1 MKNLLFITWDGPQ
14 TSYIEGLFMPIF
26 QEIAKQ
32 GDYQFHVVQFTWADD
47 EKIAHTKAAADKMGI
62 TYAAWPVLRKP
73 NVSVGSLLTV
83 LTSAG
88 KIKKYIREN
97 NIHIV
102 MPRSTFPA
110 MIVNQINSP
119 FASRAFFP
127 FRGLR
132 GASFFPF
139 RGLRGSGKV
148 PFRGLR
154 GASFFPFRGLRG
166 GKVPFRG
173 FRGKLIFDADGLPIE
188 ERIDFAG
195 LKKESF
201 QYKLMKSAETKM
213 LKSADAVIT
222 RSQKAIDIHIA
233 HIGESYR
240 SKFSVVFNG
249 RDKNVFAYQ
258 PPLRGEVRQELGL
271 KDEMLF
277 VYAGSLGPQYC
288 LNEMLEIF
296 QAYAEKRGSKFLILT
311 GNTEFAE
318 QNIPSELKAHVI
330 LKSVPSEKVSF
341 YLNGGDVAF
350 GLRKPTFSMQGVA
363 PIKLGEYLLCGLPV
377 IASKG
382 IGDTEKILEN
392 FEECYLYDHSIGL
405 LPQIAQI
412 KNFVEKAIFA
422 NRNKIAQKAQHYFS
436 LEAAAESYL
445 KAIKN

>member
-1 MKNLLFITWDGPQ
+1 MKSKNILFITWDGPQ
-14 TSYIEGLFMPIF
+14 TSYMEGLFMPIF
-26 QEIAKQ
+26 QEIAKR
-32 GDYQFHVVQFTWADD
+32 GDYQFHVVQFTWADAQ
-47 EKIAHTKAAADKMGI
+47 KIAHTKAAADQMGI
-62 TYAAWPVLRKP
+62 TYSAWPVLRKP
-73 NVSVGSLLTV
+73 NVAIGSLLTV
-83 LTSAG
+83 LSSAG

-110 MIVNQINSP
+110 MIVNQIKNKN
-119 FASRAFFP
+119 F
-127 FRGLR
+127 
-132 GASFFPF
+132 
-139 RGLRGSGKV
+139 KI
-148 PFRGLR
+148 
-154 GASFFPFRGLRG
+154 
-166 GKVPFRG
+166 
-173 FRGKLIFDADGLPIE
+173 IFDADGLPIE

-233 HIGESYR
+233 HIGESFR

-249 RDKNVFAYQ
+249 RDKDVFAYQ
-258 PPLRGEVRQELGL
+258 PHLREEVIQELGL
-271 KDEMLF
+271 KDELLF

-288 LNEMLEIF
+288 LTEMLEIF
-296 QAYAEKRGSKFLILT
+296 QAYAETREAKFLILT
-311 GNTEFAE
+311 GNTAFAE
-318 QNIPSELKAHVI
+318 QNIPSELKPHVI
-330 LKSVPSEKVSF
+330 LKSVPAEKVSF

>member
-1 MKNLLFITWDGPQ
+1 MKSKNILFITWDGPQ
-14 TSYIEGLFMPIF
+14 TSYMEGLFMPIF
-26 QEIAKQ
+26 QEMAKR
-32 GDYQFHVVQFTWADD
+32 GDYKFHVIQFTWADAQ
-47 EKIAHTKAAADKMGI
+47 KIAHTKAAADKMGI
-62 TYAAWPVLRKP
+62 TYTAWPVLRKP
-73 NVSVGSLLTV
+73 NVSTGSLLTV
-83 LTSAG
+83 LSSAG

-110 MIVNQINSP
+110 MIVNQIKNKN
-119 FASRAFFP
+119 F
-127 FRGLR
+127 
-132 GASFFPF
+132 
-139 RGLRGSGKV
+139 
-148 PFRGLR
+148 
-154 GASFFPFRGLRG
+154 
-166 GKVPFRG
+166 
-173 FRGKLIFDADGLPIE
+173 KLIFDADGLPIE

-249 RDKNVFAYQ
+249 RDRDVFAYQ
-258 PPLRGEVRQELGL
+258 PNLREEVRQELGL
-271 KDEMLF
+271 EDELLF

-288 LNEMLEIF
+288 LSEMLEIF
-296 QAYAEKRGSKFLILT
+296 QAYAEKREAKFLILT

-318 QNIPSELKAHVI
+318 QNIPSELKPHVI
-330 LKSVPSEKVSF
+330 LKSVPAEKVSF

-382 IGDTEKILEN
+382 IGDTEEILKH
-392 FEECYLYDHSIGL
+392 FEDCFLFDHHADADMQQIGIL
-405 LPQIAQI
+405 SWIEKVRSKDI
-412 KNFVEKAIFA
+412 NTREKALKWFG
-422 NRNKIAQKAQHYFS
+422 
-436 LEAAAESYL
+436 LPAAAESYL
-445 KAIKN
+445 KALE

>member
-14 TSYIEGLFMPIF
+14 TSYMEGLFMPIF

-32 GDYQFHVVQFTWADD
+32 GDYKFHVVQFTWADD
-47 EKIAHTKAAADKMGI
+47 KKIAHTQAAADEMGI
-62 TYAAWPVLRKP
+62 TYTAWPVLRKP
-73 NVSVGSLLTV
+73 NVSLGSLLTV

-110 MIVNQINSP
+110 MIVNQINSS
-119 FASRAFFP
+119 FASHAFFP

-132 GASFFPF
+132 GTSFLPF
-139 RGLRGSGKV
+139 RGLRGS
-148 PFRGLR
+148 
-154 GASFFPFRGLRG
+154 AFFPFRGLRG

-249 RDKNVFAYQ
+249 RDKNVFDYQ
-258 PPLRGEVRQELGL
+258 PPLREEVRQELGL
-271 KDEMLF
+271 KDELLF

-288 LNEMLEIF
+288 LNEMLEILK
-296 QAYAEKRGSKFLILT
+296 AYAEKREAKFLILT

-318 QNIPSELKAHVI
+318 QNIPTELKAHVI
-330 LKSVPSEKVSF
+330 LKSVPAEKVSF

-392 FEECYLYDHSIGL
+392 FEECYLYDHSVGL
-405 LPQIAQI
+405 LPQIDQI

>member
-14 TSYIEGLFMPIF
+14 TSYMEGLFMPIF
-26 QEIAKQ
+26 QEIAKR
-32 GDYQFHVVQFTWADD
+32 GDYQFHVVQFTWADAQ
-47 EKIAHTKAAADKMGI
+47 KIAHTKAAADEMGI

-73 NVSVGSLLTV
+73 NVSTGSLLTV
-83 LTSAG
+83 LTSSA

-110 MIVNQINSP
+110 MIVNQIKNKN
-119 FASRAFFP
+119 F
-127 FRGLR
+127 
-132 GASFFPF
+132 
-139 RGLRGSGKV
+139 KI
-148 PFRGLR
+148 
-154 GASFFPFRGLRG
+154 
-166 GKVPFRG
+166 
-173 FRGKLIFDADGLPIE
+173 IFDADGLPIE

-249 RDKNVFAYQ
+249 RDRNVFAYQ
-258 PPLRGEVRQELGL
+258 PPLREEVRQELGL
-271 KDEMLF
+271 KDELLF

-288 LNEMLEIF
+288 LTEMLEIF
-296 QAYAEKRGSKFLILT
+296 QAYAKKREAKFLILT

-330 LKSVPSEKVSF
+330 LKSVPAEKVSF

-405 LPQIAQI
+405 LPQIAHL
-412 KNFVEKAIFA
+412 KNFVEKAIFVDRK
-422 NRNKIAQKAQHYFS
+422 NIAQKAQHYFS

>member
-1 MKNLLFITWDGPQ
+1 MKNILFITWDGPQ
-14 TSYIEGLFMPIF
+14 TSYMEGLFMPIF
-26 QEIAKQ
+26 QEIAKR
-32 GDYQFHVVQFTWADD
+32 GDYKFHVVQFTWADD
-47 EKIAHTKAAADKMGI
+47 KKIAHTHAAADKMGI
-62 TYAAWPVLRKP
+62 TYSAWPVLRKP
-73 NVSVGSLLTV
+73 NVSIGSLLTV

-110 MIVNQINSP
+110 MIVNQINSS
-119 FASRAFFP
+119 FVSHAFFP

-132 GASFFPF
+132 GSAFFPF
-139 RGLRGSGKV
+139 RGLRGD
-148 PFRGLR
+148 
-154 GASFFPFRGLRG
+154 
-166 GKVPFRG
+166 KVPFRG

-213 LKSADAVIT
+213 LKSADAVVT

-249 RDKNVFAYQ
+249 RDRNVFAYQ
-258 PPLRGEVRQELGL
+258 PNLREEVRQELGL
-271 KDEMLF
+271 KDELLF

-296 QAYAEKRGSKFLILT
+296 QAYAENHLAKFLILT

-318 QNIPSELKAHVI
+318 QNIPSELKEHVI
-330 LKSVPSEKVSF
+330 LKSVPSAKVSF

-392 FEECYLYDHSIGL
+392 FEECYLYSHNTNQEN
-405 LPQIAQI
+405 QINDI
-412 KNFVEKAIFA
+412 KEFLEKVIFA
-422 NRNKIAQKAQHYFS
+422 ENEEISAKAQHLFT
-436 LEAAAESYL
+436 LNAAAESYV
-445 KAIKN
+445 KVIKNL

>member
-14 TSYIEGLFMPIF
+14 TSYMEGLFLPIF
-26 QEIAKQ
+26 QEIAKR
-32 GDYQFHVVQFTWADD
+32 GDYQFHVLQFTWADAQ
-47 EKIAHTKAAADKMGI
+47 KIAHTKAVADQMGI
-62 TYAAWPVLRKP
+62 TYTAWPVLRKP
-73 NVSVGSLLTV
+73 NISIGSLLTV
-83 LTSAG
+83 LTSPA

-110 MIVNQINSP
+110 MIVNQIKNKN
-119 FASRAFFP
+119 F
-127 FRGLR
+127 
-132 GASFFPF
+132 
-139 RGLRGSGKV
+139 
-148 PFRGLR
+148 
-154 GASFFPFRGLRG
+154 
-166 GKVPFRG
+166 
-173 FRGKLIFDADGLPIE
+173 KLIFDADGLPIE

-233 HIGESYR
+233 SIVESYR

-258 PPLRGEVRQELGL
+258 PPLREKVRQELGL
-271 KDEMLF
+271 KDELLF

-296 QAYAEKRGSKFLILT
+296 QSYAEKREAKFLILT
-311 GNTEFAE
+311 GNTAFAE
-318 QNIPSELKAHVI
+318 QNIPSELKPHII

-341 YLNGGDVAF
+341 YLNGGDIAF

-405 LPQIAQI
+405 IPQIAHL
-412 KNFVEKAIFA
+412 KNFLEKAIFA
-422 NRNKIAQKAQHYFS
+422 NRNNIAHKAQDYFS
-436 LEAAAESYL
+436 LEAAAESYI
-445 KAIKN
+445 KAITN

>member
-14 TSYIEGLFMPIF
+14 TSYMEGLFMPIF
-26 QEIAKQ
+26 QEIAKR
-32 GDYQFHVVQFTWADD
+32 GDYQFHVVQFTWADAQ
-47 EKIAHTKAAADKMGI
+47 KIAHTQAAADQMGI
-62 TYAAWPVLRKP
+62 TYTAWPVLRKP

-83 LTSAG
+83 LSSAG

-102 MPRSTFPA
+102 MPRSTFPV
-110 MIVNQINSP
+110 MIVNQIKNKN
-119 FASRAFFP
+119 F
-127 FRGLR
+127 
-132 GASFFPF
+132 
-139 RGLRGSGKV
+139 KI
-148 PFRGLR
+148 
-154 GASFFPFRGLRG
+154 
-166 GKVPFRG
+166 
-173 FRGKLIFDADGLPIE
+173 IFDADGLPIE

-222 RSQKAIDIHIA
+222 RSQKAIDIHTA

-240 SKFSVVFNG
+240 SKFSVVYNG
-249 RDKNVFAYQ
+249 RDKNIFAYQ
-258 PPLRGEVRQELGL
+258 PHLREELRQELGL
-271 KDEMLF
+271 KDELLF

-296 QAYAEKRGSKFLILT
+296 QAYAEKRLAKFFILT

-318 QNIPSELKAHVI
+318 QNIPSELKPHVI
-330 LKSVPSEKVSF
+330 LKSVPAEKVSF

-392 FEECYLYDHSIGL
+392 FEECYLYDHSVGL
-405 LPQIAQI
+405 LPQIDQI

-445 KAIKN
+445 KAMNN

>member
-14 TSYIEGLFMPIF
+14 TSYMEGLFMPIF

-32 GDYQFHVVQFTWADD
+32 GAYQFHVVQFTWAEDK
-47 EKIAHTKAAADKMGI
+47 KIAHTQAAADKMGI
-62 TYAAWPVLRKP
+62 TYSAWPVLRKP
-73 NVSVGSLLTV
+73 NVSIGSLLTV

-110 MIVNQINSP
+110 MIANQINFP
-119 FASRAFFP
+119 FASHAFFP
-127 FRGLR
+127 C
-132 GASFFPF
+132 
-139 RGLRGSGKV
+139 
-148 PFRGLR
+148 RGLR

-188 ERIDFAG
+188 ERIDFSG

-233 HIGESYR
+233 NIGESYR

-249 RDKNVFAYQ
+249 RDKNVFDYQ
-258 PPLRGEVRQELGL
+258 PPLREQVRQELGL
-271 KDEMLF
+271 KDELLF

-288 LNEMLEIF
+288 LNEMLEILK
-296 QAYAEKRGSKFLILT
+296 AYAEKREAKFLILT

-318 QNIPSELKAHVI
+318 QNIPSELKTHVI

-341 YLNGGDVAF
+341 YLNGGDLAF

-405 LPQIAQI
+405 LPQIAHI

>member
-14 TSYIEGLFMPIF
+14 TSYMEGLFMPIF
-26 QEIAKQ
+26 QEIAKR
-32 GDYQFHVVQFTWADD
+32 GDYRFHVLQFTWADD
-47 EKIAHTKAAADKMGI
+47 KKIAYTKATAEILGI
-62 TYAAWPVLRKP
+62 TYAAMPVFRKP
-73 NVSVGSLLTV
+73 TLSIGSLMTV
-83 LTSAG
+83 FTSA
-88 KIKKYIREN
+88 KKVKKYIQKN
-97 NIHIV
+97 HIDIV

-110 MIVNQINSP
+110 MMVNQISKRK
-119 FASRAFFP
+119 F
-127 FRGLR
+127 
-132 GASFFPF
+132 
-139 RGLRGSGKV
+139 
-148 PFRGLR
+148 
-154 GASFFPFRGLRG
+154 
-166 GKVPFRG
+166 
-173 FRGKLIFDADGLPIE
+173 KLIFDADGLPIE

-213 LKSADAVIT
+213 LKSADAAIT
-222 RSQKAIDIHIA
+222 RSQKAIDIHTT

-258 PPLRGEVRQELGL
+258 PQLREKVRQELGL
-271 KDEMLF
+271 KDEFLF

-296 QAYAEKRGSKFLILT
+296 QAYAEKHWAKFLILT

-318 QNIPSELKAHVI
+318 QNIPSELKPHVI

-382 IGDTEKILEN
+382 IGDTERILEN
-392 FEECYLYDHSIGL
+392 FEECYLYDHSIGM
-405 LPQIAQI
+405 LPQIDQI

-422 NRNKIAQKAQHYFS
+422 NRNNIAHQAQNYFS
-436 LEAAAESYL
+436 LEAAAESYI
-445 KAIKN
+445 KAIKK

>member
-1 MKNLLFITWDGPQ
+1 MKSKNLLFITWDGPQ
-14 TSYIEGLFMPIF
+14 TSYMEGLFMPIF

-32 GDYQFHVVQFTWADD
+32 GDYQFHVVQFTWADAQ
-47 EKIAHTKAAADKMGI
+47 KIAHTKAAADRMGI
-62 TYAAWPVLRKP
+62 TYTAWPVLRKP
-73 NVSVGSLLTV
+73 NVSTGSLLTV
-83 LTSAG
+83 LSSAG

-110 MIVNQINSP
+110 MIVNQIKNKN
-119 FASRAFFP
+119 F
-127 FRGLR
+127 
-132 GASFFPF
+132 
-139 RGLRGSGKV
+139 KI
-148 PFRGLR
+148 
-154 GASFFPFRGLRG
+154 
-166 GKVPFRG
+166 
-173 FRGKLIFDADGLPIE
+173 IFDADGLPIE

-233 HIGESYR
+233 HIGESFR

-249 RDKNVFAYQ
+249 RDKDVFAYQ
-258 PPLRGEVRQELGL
+258 PHLREEVIQELGL
-271 KDEMLF
+271 KDELLF

-288 LNEMLEIF
+288 LTEMLQIF
-296 QAYAEKRGSKFLILT
+296 QAYAEKRAAKFLILT

-318 QNIPSELKAHVI
+318 QNIPSELKPHVI
-330 LKSVPSEKVSF
+330 LKSVPAEKVSF

-405 LPQIAQI
+405 LPQIAHL

-422 NRNKIAQKAQHYFS
+422 DRNKIAQKAQHYFS
-436 LEAAAESYL
+436 LEAAAESYI

>member
-1 MKNLLFITWDGPQ
+1 M
-14 TSYIEGLFMPIF
+14 EGLFMPIF

-32 GDYQFHVVQFTWADD
+32 GDYKFHVVQFTWADAQ
-47 EKIAHTKAAADKMGI
+47 KIAHTHAAADKMGI
-62 TYAAWPVLRKP
+62 TYSAWPVLRKP
-73 NVSVGSLLTV
+73 NISIGSLLTV
-83 LTSAG
+83 LTAAG

-110 MIVNQINSP
+110 MIVNQINSS
-119 FASRAFFP
+119 FVSHAFFP

-132 GASFFPF
+132 GSAFF
-139 RGLRGSGKV
+139 

-258 PPLRGEVRQELGL
+258 PTIREKVRKELGL
-271 KDEMLF
+271 KDEFLF

-296 QAYAEKRGSKFLILT
+296 QAYAENHLAKFLILT

-318 QNIPSELKAHVI
+318 QNIPSELKEHVI
-330 LKSVPSEKVSF
+330 LKSVPAEKVSF
-341 YLNGGDVAF
+341 YLIGGDVAF

-405 LPQIAQI
+405 LPQIAHI